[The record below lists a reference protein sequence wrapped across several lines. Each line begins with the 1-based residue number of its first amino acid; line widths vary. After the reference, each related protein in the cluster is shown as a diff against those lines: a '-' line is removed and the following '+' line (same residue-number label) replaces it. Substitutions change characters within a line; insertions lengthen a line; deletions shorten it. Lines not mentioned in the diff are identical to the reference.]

1 MEGEQLSEEY
11 DETPKK
17 QQEEASITFRKSTT
31 NMNSGADEGARK
43 MNLKNIIDEPEQFG
57 FNKSRLV
64 NGDSIAHV
72 ETMYDTIDRQYSAN
86 EMLEA
91 IYQIVSNICFCNSS
105 YQIKLI
111 EMGLIDLLKTFLMYF
126 CSYQYFSPV
135 KQSKEMIDITNLS
148 IGNISLVKSISLII
162 HSLTKNSAI

>member
-1 MEGEQLSEEY
+1 MEDQLSEEY
-11 DETPKK
+11 EDTPKK
-17 QQEEASITFRKSTT
+17 EEEASMTFRKSTT
-31 NMNSGADEGARK
+31 HMNTGPDEMAKK
-43 MNLKNIIDEPEQFG
+43 MNLKNIMEEPDQFG
-57 FNKSRLV
+57 FNKSRLI
-64 NGDSIAHV
+64 NGDSVTQV
-72 ETMYDTIDRQYSAN
+72 ETMYDTIDRMYSAN

-111 EMGLIDLLKTFLMYF
+111 EMGLIDLLKTYLMYF

-135 KQSKEMIDITNLS
+135 KQSKEMIDISNLS

>member
-1 MEGEQLSEEY
+1 MEDQLSEEY
-11 DETPKK
+11 EDTPKK
-17 QQEEASITFRKSTT
+17 EEEASMTFRKSTT
-31 NMNSGADEGARK
+31 HMNTGPDEMTKK
-43 MNLKNIIDEPEQFG
+43 MNLKNIMEEPDQFG
-57 FNKSRLV
+57 FNKSRLI
-64 NGDSIAHV
+64 NGDSVTQV
-72 ETMYDTIDRQYSAN
+72 ETMYDTIDRMYSAN

-111 EMGLIDLLKTFLMYF
+111 EMGLIDLLKTYLMYF

-135 KQSKEMIDITNLS
+135 KQSKEMIDITNLG
-148 IGNISLVKSISLII
+148 IGNISIVKSISLII

>member
-1 MEGEQLSEEY
+1 MEDQLSEEY
-11 DETPKK
+11 EDTPKK
-17 QQEEASITFRKSTT
+17 EEEASMTFRKSTT
-31 NMNSGADEGARK
+31 HMNTGPDEMAKK
-43 MNLKNIIDEPEQFG
+43 MNLKNIMEEPDQFG
-57 FNKSRLV
+57 FNKSRLI
-64 NGDSIAHV
+64 NGDSVTQV
-72 ETMYDTIDRQYSAN
+72 ETMYDTIDRMYSAN

-111 EMGLIDLLKTFLMYF
+111 EMGLIDLLKTYLMYF

-135 KQSKEMIDITNLS
+135 KQSKEMIDISNLS
-148 IGNISLVKSISLII
+148 IGNIALVKSISLII